1 MNFSPGAL
9 PVNLSLEIPTLLEYP
24 STAQQN
30 STFWERDC
38 KSWFCQ
44 PNMCLGKLFQ
54 VSLTSN
60 LCLSLQESKLLISG
74 TCLWQLLT
82 ISIDMYSPLST
93 SEKRKTNP
101 SDHTQKWHE
110 QGEQAKKRDHTYLF
124 THAALKGLPLGAS
137 SLSFRSTI
145 CCNKTPVQ
153 FSAAMS
159 RSN

>member
-24 STAQQN
+24 STAHQN

-54 VSLTSN
+54 VSLTSS

-82 ISIDMYSPLST
+82 ISIDMYSPCQHLRK
-93 SEKRKTNP
+93 EKQT
-101 SDHTQKWHE
+101 
-110 QGEQAKKRDHTYLF
+110 
-124 THAALKGLPLGAS
+124 PLIIPKNG
-137 SLSFRSTI
+137 
-145 CCNKTPVQ
+145 
-153 FSAAMS
+153 MS
-159 RSN
+159 RENKPRRETTHTFSHMLL